1 MCVKCGDNTCNNPH
15 CNALPK
21 GLRGPRGYQGD
32 KGDKGDKG
40 NTGLTGP
47 QGPQGAQGIP
57 GVAGG
62 FGIQGAT
69 GPMGPQGPTGNPGLP
84 GANGING
91 TNGIDGAMG
100 LTGPTGPA
108 GDAGP
113 QGERGEQGIPG
124 VNAFKFVNE
133 YLTNFDDTTITI
145 TREELI
151 LCSDIPA
158 GCLAADTLSSM
169 VDWHIQL
176 WAMPSDPT
184 PTGIWEL
191 VKPAYISNITVNEST
206 GTITIGLTG
215 GGVTCRV
222 RVVILG

>member
-40 NTGLTGP
+40 DAGIVGP
-47 QGPQGAQGIP
+47 QGPQGIQGLP
-57 GVAGG
+57 GIAGG
-62 FGIQGAT
+62 FGIQGV
-69 GPMGPQGPTGNPGLP
+69 QGPIGAQGPAGAPGLP
-84 GANGING
+84 GANGISG
-91 TNGIDGAMG
+91 SNGIDGAMG
-100 LTGPTGPA
+100 LTGAQGA
-108 GDAGP
+108 QGDAGP
-113 QGERGEQGIPG
+113 QGEPGPQGNSG
-124 VNAFKFVNE
+124 TNAFKFVNE
-133 YLTNFDDTTITI
+133 YLTDFDSTTITI
-145 TREELI
+145 TRAEII
-151 LCSDIPA
+151 LCADVPA
-158 GCLAADTLSSM
+158 GCLAGDTLSSM

-184 PTGIWEL
+184 PTGVWEL
-191 VKPAYISNITVNEST
+191 VKESYISGISVNEST

-215 GGVTCRV
+215 GGITCRV